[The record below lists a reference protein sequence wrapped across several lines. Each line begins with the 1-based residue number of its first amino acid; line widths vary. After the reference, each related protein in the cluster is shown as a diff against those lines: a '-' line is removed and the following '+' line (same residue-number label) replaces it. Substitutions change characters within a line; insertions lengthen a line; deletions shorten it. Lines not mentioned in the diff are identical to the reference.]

1 MKKRHLKEKIKR
13 LEKQILL
20 LEERNSKLQRD
31 KLTLYHLLHSVNKEL
46 DEVLVDKQTFIAMMS
61 HELRSPLNP
70 LLGNCALLLKTDL
83 TEQQKKYLGQLNESA
98 EFLKALISD
107 LLDVSKIKKRKVKLN
122 IQEVNLDKLLLYCA
136 ELVES
141 KIDKRVKFQ
150 VNIPELPYYV
160 LADKKHLQQIF
171 GNILT
176 NAAKFT
182 EEGKIVFSLTEIN
195 EKGNKLE
202 VIVDIEDTGR
212 GIPENIKESVF
223 DPFSSTDIEQG
234 TGLGLYISHELAT
247 LMGGNI
253 IVESEEGLGSKFRV
267 IFYCEKSVEKSKDL
281 IVDKLTI
288 DDKRDYSH
296 LKVLIVEDID
306 LNREFQREL
315 FKVFFSVTV
324 DTAENGRV
332 AIEKIKS
339 NHYDIVFM
347 DIRMPVLDG
356 IEATKEIRKFNKNV
370 YIVCMSANVY
380 REDMDAAELAGM
392 NDFIEKPFE
401 YRDIAARLAHVTSV
415 ISKES
420 FESQK
425 NLLHQLAMNHF
436 KDHFDEETCFRLIN
450 IAAKDLKKSILTIEE
465 NLYTQNLKV
474 LKETFHAM
482 KGIFSNL
489 GLVALAQQA
498 DELQQFAKD
507 GDIYN
512 IEERV
517 DGFLL
522 DAKEFFE

>member
-1 MKKRHLKEKIKR
+1 MKKRELKEKIKK
-13 LEKQILL
+13 LEKQIER
-20 LEERNSKLQRD
+20 LEEKNCKLQRD
-31 KLTLYHLLHSVNKEL
+31 KLTIYHLLHSVNKEL
-46 DEVLVDKQTFIAMMS
+46 DEVLADKQTFIAMMS

-83 TEQQKKYLGQLNESA
+83 TAQQKKYLGQLNESA
-98 EFLKALISD
+98 EFLNALISD
-107 LLDVSKIKKRKVKLN
+107 LLDVSKLKKRKVKLN
-122 IQEVNLDKLLLYCA
+122 VQEVNLDKLLLYCA

-141 KIDKRVKFQ
+141 KIDKKVKFE

-182 EEGKIVFSLTEIN
+182 KEGKIVFSLTEIN
-195 EKGNKLE
+195 QKGNKLE

-212 GIPENIKESVF
+212 GIPKDIMESVF
-223 DPFSSTDIEQG
+223 DPFSSTDLEQG

-253 IVESEEGLGSKFRV
+253 IVHSEEGVGSKFRV
-267 IFYCEKSVEKSKDL
+267 IFYCEKSVDKSKDL
-281 IVDKLTI
+281 LVNKLTI

-306 LNREFQREL
+306 LNRAFQREL
-315 FKVFFSVTV
+315 FKVFFSLDV
-324 DTAENGRV
+324 DAAENGRV
-332 AIEKIKS
+332 AVEKVRN
-339 NHYDIVFM
+339 NHYDIIFM

-356 IEATKEIRKFNKNV
+356 LEAAREIRTFNKHV
-370 YIVCMSANVY
+370 HIVCMSANVY

-401 YRDIAARLAHVTSV
+401 YRDIGARLAQVTSV

-420 FESQK
+420 FESQR

-436 KDHFDEETCFRLIN
+436 KEHFDEETSFRLIN
-450 IAAKDLKKSILTIEE
+450 IAAKDLKKSILIIEE
-465 NLYTQNLKV
+465 NIYTQNIKV
-474 LKETFHAM
+474 LKDTFHAI

-489 GLVALAQQA
+489 GLDVLAKQA
-498 DELQQFAKD
+498 DELQQFAREN
-507 GDIYN
+507 DIYN

-517 DGFLL
+517 GDFLL